1 MAFDNKRTSMKMKRL
16 HSPEGTDDESIK
28 KRAKKAQSKK
38 MNNLHKVAETTKD
51 KDLQDF
57 ITELSQSLKQFEKL
71 DPSLKMIV
79 RSVLNDNEDRSEQFK
94 SVPIEASYIKN
105 PSEGQQSYTAEPTKP
120 KL

>member
-51 KDLQDF
+51 KDL
-57 ITELSQSLKQFEKL
+57 
-71 DPSLKMIV
+71 
-79 RSVLNDNEDRSEQFK
+79 
-94 SVPIEASYIKN
+94 
-105 PSEGQQSYTAEPTKP
+105 
-120 KL
+120 